1 VPGRR
6 PHIPLADAQ
15 LASAHIA
22 LRHRAQEVG
31 FLASFIA
38 GSIRWARCRCRYHVG
53 GRCRAAGT
61 HHRRC
66 GCRWRFIPHEF
77 GHDTLKL
84 GIQKRIPKYVGRA
97 KVLHHLQKASQ
108 ANPGFDWTAIATGY
122 TLDVGIISGDLGL
135 DLEWHSATLHGFGD
149 ECFAASSLERVGKV
163 VASVIQRWNDV
174 KNHYLYAAGVITCA
188 NEIIRSAE
196 SVTDCEWTV
205 GTGDIEDCIR
215 EGESRIAKG
224 YPDAGMCLLERSVL
238 YDDELDASAPFQS
251 QESNEVLHLSPES
264 VHTIVENAYHDFRNH
279 GKPGCGCSS

>member
-1 VPGRR
+1 LPARISPYAIEHKKSDFSPASLREAFAGQDVVVVTMSGG
-6 PHIPLADAQ
+6 DAELQ
-15 LASAHIA
+15 
-22 LRHRAQEVG
+22 
-31 FLASFIA
+31 
-38 GSIRWARCRCRYHVG
+38 ARIIDAAV
-53 GRCRAAGT
+53 AAGVK
-61 HHRRC
+61 
-66 GCRWRFIPHEF
+66 RFIPHEF

-188 NEIIRSAE
+188 NEIIRLAE